1 MKKCDDCFYF
11 AENENGRTGDCL
23 RYPPIPYL
31 GRVGIQFV
39 RPAVEK
45 DEVCG
50 EFKEGEE
57 KNPEMEV
64 V

>member
-11 AENENGRTGDCL
+11 ALHENKKTGGCL
-23 RYPPIPYL
+23 RYPPTPYM
-31 GRVGIQFV
+31 GRVGIQFIYPIV
-39 RPAVEK
+39 NT
-45 DEVCG
+45 DDVCG

-57 KNPEMEV
+57 KKPELEV